1 MECTAGFVLGENNM
15 RRYYCSDNYT
25 CSPPIGRT
33 LIKQKK
39 TVSTLCGNR
48 LWLLLYKP
56 YILYH
61 FAVTVS
67 RSNFMTF
74 SLLFHKQRKEKG
86 NGLTFTIGLWY
97 NFSANGSRFFFFMP
111 KNWWL
116 RNHQQHVVKNV
127 RYSDILQRKYKKAR
141 WKLCAQES
149 HWNVQNARI
158 AITT

>member
-97 NFSANGSRFFFFMP
+97 NFSANGSRSFFLCLKIGSLANYQKVTRS
-111 KNWWL
+111 KNI
-116 RNHQQHVVKNV
+116 NE
-127 RYSDILQRKYKKAR
+127 AR